1 MRPGKYPFAPDHGL
15 IPADNPYFTG
25 LASIVPSGLRA
36 PLIRRC
42 FRPLTILWLACSILV
57 ALVARPAAAQDPLVI
72 VSPESRPYAYREG
85 DVTKGVLHD
94 LVTEA
99 FRRAH
104 RPIEIRFFPWA
115 RCMEEVRKG
124 RADAMFV
131 MYKTA
136 EREQDFAFPAESLT
150 DLRERIFVRRNA
162 NFELLDDFSNFT
174 GRRIGI
180 LTYTVHGQRLSQAIA
195 QHRIASLESV
205 SSYEAMVDMLAS
217 GHVDLLIGV
226 DDAIIDA
233 IIARGLQDRIREI
246 DPVVDTI
253 PAYMVFARRPD
264 LVAVSRDYDQA
275 LHEMKA
281 DGTYDRIAADYPRLS
296 LKDPEAARP

>member
-1 MRPGKYPFAPDHGL
+1 L
-15 IPADNPYFTG
+15 IP
-25 LASIVPSGLRA
+25 LCSRL
-36 PLIRRC
+36 LI
-42 FRPLTILWLACSILV
+42 ILWLACPIV
-57 ALVARPAAAQDPLVI
+57 FATAAAEEPVII
-72 VSPESRPYAYREG
+72 VSPESHPYAYREG
-85 DVTKGVLHD
+85 EAIKGVLHD

-104 RPIEIRFFPWA
+104 HPIEIRFFPWG

-124 RADAMFV
+124 RAAAMFV
-131 MYKTA
+131 MYKTPDR
-136 EREQDFAFPAESLT
+136 ERDFAFPEESLT

-174 GRRIGI
+174 GRHIGI
-180 LTYTVHGQRLSQAIA
+180 LNFTVHGPRLSEAIA
-195 QHRIASLESV
+195 TRRIASLESV
-205 SSYEAMVDMLAS
+205 SSYEAMVGMLAS
-217 GHVDLLIGV
+217 NHLDLLIGV

-233 IIARGLQDRIREI
+233 ARSRGLQDRIREI

-264 LVAVSRDYDQA
+264 LTEISRDYDRA

-281 DGTYDRIAADYPRLS
+281 DGTYDRIAAAYPRAS
-296 LKDPEAARP
+296 LMDGKSPPDH